1 MSWTILSGDI
11 TVYDKSENRQ
21 QRLEWTGAADA
32 NRTGKELY
40 LALQD
45 GFDEPTRMVAGEPMS
60 GQTPT
65 DYTIGIIDVY
75 DPDPWYIDNT
85 TVEHLEGCA
94 IQTNLWKR
102 TQDSNTGIIKVTCNN
117 TNIVAGDIGYDIVG
131 DTDSDTGTLLDVK
144 GTGAGSILWIRP
156 DDDTSANNFDNTSQ
170 GLTCN
175 THTATQSAAPE
186 TGESGWAGVFTQ
198 GNLEPETHIYLY
210 QDSAWLT
217 KYKDDTADWWDTGHI
232 DKLFLVKEVDNLI
245 DEGYVTVLARQ
256 YAKTYAYWTVDLS
269 ALGRNAVPVTT
280 GPDINVW
287 SEGSVDHGYRQFTG
301 SSGTNTF
308 NESNWIFV
316 GTDWASATKRAKL
329 TQVGGTTAAPI
340 LTYYLLGDLTDFTAS
355 DAVKEYTGTATGD
368 ATCTAGTPSDVGP
381 AALTGLSITHGNDNT
396 HDIDEDGTNE
406 YYSIVI
412 DVSDELVATAYPW
425 AQYILRRG
433 ETGTGNTDGVAA
445 EAYIGIDYNL
455 VYSLITGSIS
465 EGSVVTGASSGAKGT
480 VVAHHTTPKILTLRN
495 SRGTFSSGEQVEID
509 GSNYVTNVTP
519 TVITPVSAAPF
530 GTFAGGT
537 WYLANGCV
545 LDNVPT
551 ADTNNWNTID
561 DENTSRARPLKV
573 SMSITNTRIG
583 DYLAL
588 WRLTAP
594 GGDINISEYTIDA
607 TQGAAPQSTVKV
619 DPAIT
624 SDTPASGHLV
634 LRDVSSG
641 VEYIHRYTSFTGDV
655 FTLFGAASTTMEAGS
670 DSDTIIDTGAFASAE
685 VGDLI
690 CNTSR
695 SNTVA
700 YITEVTSANAVQ
712 IAPPI
717 SGQTNGDN
725 YVLGYTADYTALGT
739 SDYCYVPFMLTYE
752 TAGTDASPGS
762 ESTEIS
768 YSSSIPVLFRARNA
782 RGTGYNIKPFATEL
796 TIGPGG
802 LSQGVIRNPETIS

>member
-1 MSWTILSGDI
+1 MSWTVLAGDF

-21 QRLEWTGAADA
+21 QRLEWSGAAADT
-32 NRTGKELY
+32 RTVKELY

-85 TVEHLEGCA
+85 SVEHLEGGA

-102 TQDSNTGIIKVTCNN
+102 TETSNTGIIKITCNN
-117 TNIVAGDIGYDIVG
+117 TNIVAGDIGEDITG
-131 DTDSDTGTLLDVK
+131 DTDSDAGVLLDVK
-144 GTGAGSILWIRP
+144 GTGAGSTLWVRP
-156 DDDTSANNFDNTSQ
+156 DDDTAANSFDNASQ

-186 TGESGWAGVFTQ
+186 SGESGWAGVFTQ
-198 GNLEPETHIYLY
+198 GNLEAETHIYVY
-210 QDSAWLT
+210 QDGSWLT
-217 KYKDDTADWWDTGHI
+217 KYKDSTADWWDTDHI
-232 DKLFLVKEVDNLI
+232 DKLFLVKEVDSLI

-256 YAKTYAYWTVDLS
+256 YAKAYAYWTVDLS

-301 SSGTNTF
+301 SAGTGTF
-308 NESNWIFV
+308 DEANWIFV
-316 GTDWASATKRAKL
+316 GTDWASATKRGKL
-329 TQVGGTTAAPI
+329 TQVGGTGGAPV
-340 LTYYLLGDLTDFTAS
+340 LTYYLLGDLTDFVAS
-355 DAVKEYTGTATGD
+355 DAIKEYTGTATGD
-368 ATCTAGTPSDVGP
+368 ATCTAGAPSNTGP
-381 AALTGLSITHGNDNT
+381 ASLAGLTITHANNNT
-396 HDIDEDGTNE
+396 FDIDEDGTNE

-412 DVSDELVATAYPW
+412 DISDELVADAYPW

-433 ETGTGNTDGVAA
+433 ETGTSNTDGVAA
-445 EAYIGIDYNL
+445 EAYLGIDYIL
-455 VYSLITGSIS
+455 GYTAETGSVT
-465 EGSVVTGASSGAKGT
+465 EGSEVTGATSGASGT
-480 VVAHHTTPKILTLRN
+480 VVAHHATPNILTLRN
-495 SRGTFSSGEQVEID
+495 SRGTFTSGEQVEID
-509 GSNYVTNVTP
+509 GSNYVTNVVP
-519 TVITPVSAAPF
+519 SVITPVSAAPF
-530 GTFAGGT
+530 GTFAGGV
-537 WYLANGCV
+537 WYCAQGVV

-551 ADTNNWNTID
+551 ADTNNWNTTD
-561 DENTSRARPLKV
+561 DEGTARQRPLKV
-573 SMSITNTRIG
+573 SITITNTRIG

-588 WRLTAP
+588 WRLASA
-594 GGDINISEYTIDA
+594 GGDIDYDEYTIDA

-624 SDTPASGHLV
+624 ADTPASGHLV
-634 LRDVSSG
+634 LRDISTG
-641 VEYIHRYTSFTGDV
+641 VEYIHRYISWTGDV
-655 FTLFGAASTTMEAGS
+655 FTLFGAASTTMEATS
-670 DSDTIIDTGAFASAE
+670 DSDTIIDTGAFGSAQ

-695 SNTVA
+695 ANAVA
-700 YITEVTSANAVQ
+700 YITEVTSANEVQ

-717 SGQTNGDN
+717 TGQTSGDN

-739 SDYCYVPFMLTYE
+739 SDYCYVPFLLVYE
-752 TAGTDASPGS
+752 TTGTDGAPGS

-768 YSSSIPVLFRARNA
+768 YSAPIPVLFRARNA

-796 TIGPGG
+796 SIGSGG